1 MKTFSQIG
9 LEMSL
14 KPFKDLSDTYIAERL
29 EEIFS
34 QWAQLLKHTNEIAVL
49 LWIGDGS
56 EILDYTGD
64 FNQSMEW
71 GKYIGSANPKKHKGK
86 SDSFYDPEEIH
97 NKNHLYCDNPPNFR
111 YADIKRI
118 VTLIKKI
125 GTEIT
130 GKPVLVGETFDPGP
144 EFAVSTFKYA
154 RHKEICL
161 STMADFPF
169 VGCYATLHAD
179 SQPYAGF
186 PKGIR
191 EGTPFG
197 TFFGRQSQQFLS
209 DLGFDYIW
217 FSNGFG
223 FGIEP
228 WNASGAVFDGQI
240 FDNTRAAEVSNLC
253 LKFWKDFRNECTY
266 PIKTRGTNMTTGIDI
281 STDAVPLRSIYK
293 QVKDM
298 EPPPNSPWVSLDG
311 DFGLELAGW
320 MSHIAQIPGNEF
332 PFRFYTHD
340 PWWDNSPWL
349 DRYERSP
356 HDIYMPMAVTRI
368 GKNGQLEHPTIL
380 ELLTID
386 NSFGETPDQ
395 VPNEVIPHI
404 LYAREHFPDA
414 PGPLVWVYPFDM
426 YHDML
431 ELETVVLQKIFL
443 GDWYIRSAINRG
455 LPLNTVVDANLLPE
469 LFASK
474 DISQFSESIL
484 LLPLLQYED
493 TFFTQILSYAEAGG
507 QILLYGSV
515 DCCPQFFLDALS
527 LARTLPIAG
536 DCNVITSLPMDLY
549 SHQEIPS
556 LLCHCKE
563 FSDGGIDT
571 IAERP
576 EDVLITVSQDEKER
590 TYANSTTI
598 GKGKIAWIRASN
610 SFESPIQ
617 TQLPIDLDHTRYLR
631 PAVLLRSML
640 SVFGIDISYKGSIIE
655 DDEPVQVISRNK
667 HAYWFSGYVP
677 DTTVLVKYRMPLG
690 APLFTSYDTVFSDGY
705 STYRFEHAFMKESRI
720 FIQGQRDGTVVR
732 TSELATVNP
741 KFSRRL
747 LVRGLECAR
756 VTFLEEPGSTG
767 KTLFQKDYERS
778 HYRRSYSFDPSTVV
792 ETKREVTALGSLCIL
807 ENFTGNLLI
816 SW

>member
-1 MKTFSQIG
+1 MKAFNQIG

-14 KPFKDLSDTYIAERL
+14 KPFKDLSDAYITKRL
-29 EEIFS
+29 EEIFT
-34 QWAQLLKHTNEIAVL
+34 QWAQLLKHTDEIAVL

-64 FNQSMEW
+64 FNQPMEW
-71 GKYIGSANPKKHKGK
+71 GKYIGSANPKKNKGK
-86 SDSFYDPEEIH
+86 SEDFYDPEEIH
-97 NKNHLYCDNPPNFR
+97 HKHHLYCENPPTFR

-118 VTLIKKI
+118 VSLIKI
-125 GTEIT
+125 VGTRIT
-130 GKPVLVGETFDPGP
+130 GKPVIVGETFDPGP
-144 EFAVSTFKYA
+144 EFAVSTFKYE
-154 RHKEICL
+154 RHREICL

-179 SQPYAGF
+179 IKPYAGF
-186 PKGIR
+186 PKGIE

-197 TFFGRQSQQFLS
+197 TFFGRQSQHFLS

-228 WNASGAVFDGQI
+228 WNASGAVFDGQV
-240 FDNTRAAEVSNLC
+240 FDNTRATEVAHLC
-253 LKFWKDFRNECTY
+253 LKFWQDFRTECAY

-281 STDAVPLRSIYK
+281 STDAVPLRSIY
-293 QVKDM
+293 QEVKDI

-320 MSHIAQIPGNEF
+320 MSHIAQIPGTEY

-356 HDIYMPMAVTRI
+356 HDIYMPMSVARI
-368 GKNGQLEHPTIL
+368 GKNGQPEHPSIL
-380 ELLTID
+380 ELLTVD

-404 LYAREHFPDA
+404 LYAREHLPDA

-431 ELETVVLQKIFL
+431 ELDTVVLPKIFL

-455 LPLNTVVDANLLPE
+455 LPLNTVVDANILTQ
-469 LFASK
+469 LFDENAV
-474 DISQFSESIL
+474 SQFSESTL
-484 LLPLLQYED
+484 LIPVLKYEPS
-493 TFFTQILSYAEAGG
+493 FFRQILSYAESGG
-507 QILLYGSV
+507 RVLLYGSV
-515 DCCPQFFLDALS
+515 DCCPQFFLDALG
-527 LARTLPIAG
+527 LTMTTPITG
-536 DCNVITSLPMDLY
+536 DCQIATNLPMDFY
-549 SHQEIPS
+549 SNQPIPS
-556 LLCHCKE
+556 LLRHCQN

-571 IAERP
+571 IANRP
-576 EDVLITVSQDEKER
+576 EEVLITANQESEER
-590 TYANSTTI
+590 TYAICTRI
-598 GKGKIAWIRASN
+598 GNGTLAWIRASN

-617 TQLPIDLDHTRYLR
+617 TQLPIDLDHEKYLR

-640 SVFGIDISYKGSIIE
+640 SVFGIDISFEGSNIE
-655 DDEPVQVISRNK
+655 DDEPVQVISRNE
-667 HAYWFSGYVP
+667 HAFWFAGHVP
-677 DTTVLVKYRMPLG
+677 DTTVLVKYKMPLG
-690 APLFTSYDTVFSDGY
+690 APLFVSYDTVISNGY
-705 STYRFEHAFMKESRI
+705 GTYRFEHSFMKESRI
-720 FIQGQRDGTVVR
+720 FIQGQREGSVVR

-741 KFSRRL
+741 KFKRRL
-747 LVRGLECAR
+747 LVRGLDCER
-756 VTFLEEPGSTG
+756 VTFLEEPEFGGSTI
-767 KTLFQKDYERS
+767 FQRDFERT
-778 HYRRSYSFDPSTVV
+778 HYRRSYAFDPSTVV
-792 ETKREVTALGSLCIL
+792 DVKRENSALGSVCIL
-807 ENFTGNLLI
+807 ENYTGNLLI